1 MIVPLISARTLMGLK
16 DAFIGY
22 VGENGLDAALTA
34 AHIPVPSMEHPEVF
48 IPQKSLFRFFDD
60 IARQLGDQNFGLT
73 FGVHV
78 HLVNFGTWG
87 HFLLSHDT
95 LEAALFAVEK
105 SQRFHINA
113 DKFTLVKKGD
123 NLCFVYTSASPNVIG
138 QRHYSIAAAIVM
150 MDLCRHYMGRHWS
163 PLRVDLDVKK
173 ARYSA
178 SFEDVFQCPV
188 TFDNPST
195 CMTIHREEAG
205 SVFLC
210 KKPSFI
216 TQSDLRRS
224 CLAAPTDLIGI
235 VKELVRLRLL
245 DSEIDID
252 GVASPISLS
261 PRTLQRRL
269 ADEGI
274 DFRTLVS
281 QVRAER
287 AVELLRE
294 TQMPV
299 SSIAADLGYSTAS
312 HFSRAFR
319 KTTGALPSDI
329 RSRLAG

>member
-1 MIVPLISARTLMGLK
+1 LPNLIGR
-16 DAFIGY
+16 
-22 VGENGLDAALTA
+22 
-34 AHIPVPSMEHPEVF
+34 
-48 IPQKSLFRFFDD
+48 
-60 IARQLGDQNFGLT
+60 
-73 FGVHV
+73 
-78 HLVNFGTWG
+78 
-87 HFLLSHDT
+87 
-95 LEAALFAVEK
+95 
-105 SQRFHINA
+105 
-113 DKFTLVKKGD
+113 
-123 NLCFVYTSASPNVIG
+123 
-138 QRHYSIAAAIVM
+138 RHYSIAAAIVM
-150 MDLCRHYMGRHWS
+150 VDLCRHYMGRHWS
-163 PLRVDLDVKK
+163 PLSVDLDVQKT
-173 ARYSA
+173 RCSA

-195 CMTIHREEAG
+195 CITIHWEEAG
-205 SVFLC
+205 LVFLR
-210 KKPSFI
+210 KKPPFI

-224 CLAAPTDLIGI
+224 CLAAPTELIGI
-235 VKELVRLRLL
+235 VKELVRFRLL

-252 GVASPISLS
+252 SVASLISSS

>member
-1 MIVPLISARTLMGLK
+1 MRVPLISARVLMGLQ
-16 DAFIGY
+16 DTFVSY
-22 VGENGLDAALTA
+22 VGEDGLDAALTA
-34 AHIPVPSMEHPEVF
+34 AHIPVPSMERPELF
-48 IPQKSLFRFFDD
+48 MPQKLLFRFFED

-78 HLVNFGTWG
+78 HVVNFGTWG
-87 HFLLSHDT
+87 RLLLSFDT
-95 LEAALFAVEK
+95 LEEALFAVEE
-105 SQRFHINA
+105 SQRFHITA
-113 DKFTLVKKGD
+113 DKFTVEKKD
-123 NLCFVYTSASPNVIG
+123 DHLCFVYTSGLPNLIG
-138 QRHYSIAAAIVM
+138 RRHYSIAAAIVM
-150 MDLCRHYMGRHWS
+150 VDLCRHYMGRHWS
-163 PLRVDLDVKK
+163 PLSVDLDVQKT
-173 ARYSA
+173 RCSA

-195 CMTIHREEAG
+195 CITIHREEAG
-205 SVFLC
+205 LVFLR
-210 KKPSFI
+210 KKPPFI

-224 CLAAPTDLIGI
+224 CLAAPTELIGI
-235 VKELVRLRLL
+235 VKELVRFRLL

-252 GVASPISLS
+252 SVASLISFS